1 MTITRKRFFERIK
14 GNREEYWIIYRDD
27 NKVFQSKGYLRD
39 YQSGSEIYST
49 LTQDKW
55 TYVEAEAKL
64 DQLILQK
71 IKQGYV
77 SVLQFSEPSDSL
89 DFSAVRFVSLDEK
102 YQLSLSEDSMNTIC
116 NWMIDKQW
124 LDKSV
129 SHIDLSRWSRRAM
142 RKAGL
147 SNEIESDEDYD
158 KYMDCWLQMS
168 FNDRSQST
176 GESVAAFKFNSDYWI
191 VNKDECDFLTTK
203 ILNYE
208 KKQVVTISSPAEQ
221 SESENDEEQEEAP
234 VKVKKLSS
242 KKIEQMRFFNF
253 IKNCRDTGFT
263 VRKAHVTLN
272 TVKKNVSPYFD
283 EEGNAHA
290 PYINFDEDSYY
301 EIIDILR
308 DNDVLLEYDDDDIRY
323 GEYDLNDIDVGD
335 LGDADAELIE
345 KLFLMSSK
353 KDEVIQ
359 ILEEKGITTSQV
371 NFAEKFTNE
380 WRKKTKK
387 IRQSS
392 DHVGIIPE
400 YKLTD
405 TNFWIINPSECSV
418 ISENLP
424 SGSMFQELQSLIVL
438 ANEKDGLVVQ
448 FLD

>member
-1 MTITRKRFFERIK
+1 
-14 GNREEYWIIYRDD
+14 
-27 NKVFQSKGYLRD
+27 
-39 YQSGSEIYST
+39 
-49 LTQDKW
+49 
-55 TYVEAEAKL
+55 
-64 DQLILQK
+64 
-71 IKQGYV
+71 
-77 SVLQFSEPSDSL
+77 
-89 DFSAVRFVSLDEK
+89 
-102 YQLSLSEDSMNTIC
+102 
-116 NWMIDKQW
+116 
-124 LDKSV
+124 
-129 SHIDLSRWSRRAM
+129 RRAM

-308 DNDVLLEYDDDDIRY
+308 DNDVLLEY
-323 GEYDLNDIDVGD
+323 
-335 LGDADAELIE
+335 
-345 KLFLMSSK
+345 
-353 KDEVIQ
+353 
-359 ILEEKGITTSQV
+359 
-371 NFAEKFTNE
+371 
-380 WRKKTKK
+380 
-387 IRQSS
+387 
-392 DHVGIIPE
+392 
-400 YKLTD
+400 
-405 TNFWIINPSECSV
+405 
-418 ISENLP
+418 
-424 SGSMFQELQSLIVL
+424 
-438 ANEKDGLVVQ
+438 
-448 FLD
+448 